1 MFKIVW
7 GKLVAISHI
16 ELAVEFHPVKTERV
30 KECGQSLHQQKYGH
44 RHHGKGT
51 KHRPQEDAPDIGH
64 VKSQTEAEQH
74 APQYL
79 R

>member
-1 MFKIVW
+1 M
-7 GKLVAISHI
+7 
-16 ELAVEFHPVKTERV
+16 KTERV

-51 KHRPQEDAPDIGH
+51 KYRPQEDAPDIGY
-64 VKSQTEAEQH
+64 VKSQAEAEQH